1 MLWLSVLC
9 SKNKAIL
16 VKVFPWTS
24 REYSLEL
31 IELSG
36 AYKVRLNR
44 FPPVVT
50 LDPVVAKNSLKLMK
64 LYTDAKKFYPF
75 YYSIFQCSLN

>member
-24 REYSLEL
+24 REYSLEP
-31 IELSG
+31 IELSSL
-36 AYKVRLNR
+36 YKGRLDR
-44 FPPVVT
+44 FTATVT
-50 LDPVVAKNSLKLMK
+50 LDPIVAKNSLKLMK
-64 LYTDAKKFYPF
+64 LHGRKKVLSF
-75 YYSIFQCSLN
+75 LL